1 MDQYQRL
8 YASRAAQIQNLS
20 KLLGKDNNI
29 LTAENLNK
37 LGIGSISN
45 IDEDAMSDFSVMT
58 TESEILP
65 QQNVFDLRISNIKY
79 N

>member
-8 YASRAAQIQNLS
+8 YASRAVQIQNLS

>member
-1 MDQYQRL
+1 
-8 YASRAAQIQNLS
+8 
-20 KLLGKDNNI
+20 LGKDNNL
-29 LTAENLNK
+29 LTADNLNK

-65 QQNVFDLRISNIKY
+65 
-79 N
+79 